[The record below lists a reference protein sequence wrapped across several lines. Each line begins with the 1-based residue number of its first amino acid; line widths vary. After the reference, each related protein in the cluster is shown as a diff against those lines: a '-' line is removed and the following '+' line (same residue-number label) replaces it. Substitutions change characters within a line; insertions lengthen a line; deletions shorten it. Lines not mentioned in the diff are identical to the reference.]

1 VSAENDAAIS
11 RHHFKEWIMVKKFK
25 AIGENQL
32 AQTVK
37 DSAHQIWLA
46 GLGAFAKAQEEGT
59 KVFDA
64 LVKEGES
71 IQNKTRKVADE
82 QIAVVT
88 GKAVGTWDRLEQVF
102 EDRVARALSSLGV
115 PSKKDIDKL
124 SKRVAELTSVVQK
137 LTEAQEAA
145 EKAVAKSAAKAV
157 AKPAASKPAP
167 VATKTAAQSCRT
179 ENCSPQSGGPAA
191 GGPQK
196 RSRQTG
202 CYRYCGSNCFLTEN
216 AGRNGPG

>member
-1 VSAENDAAIS
+1 
-11 RHHFKEWIMVKKFK
+11 MVKKFK
-25 AIGENQL
+25 AISENQL

-46 GLGAFAKAQEEGT
+46 GLGAFAKAQEEGN

-167 VATKTAAQSCRT
+167 VAEKAAAPKAAIRRRTAPKSEAA
-179 ENCSPQSGGPAA
+179 EPVAPAA
-191 GGPQK
+191 VAATA
-196 RSRQTG
+196 S
-202 CYRYCGSNCFLTEN
+202 
-216 AGRNGPG
+216 

>member
-1 VSAENDAAIS
+1 
-11 RHHFKEWIMVKKFK
+11 MVKKFK

-37 DSAHQIWLA
+37 DSAQQIWLA

-167 VATKTAAQSCRT
+167 VATKTAAPKAAEPKAAAPKAAVRRRAAPKS
-179 ENCSPQSGGPAA
+179 EAAKPAA
-191 GGPQK
+191 TATVAATA
-196 RSRQTG
+196 S
-202 CYRYCGSNCFLTEN
+202 
-216 AGRNGPG
+216 

>member
-46 GLGAFAKAQEEGT
+46 GLGAFAKAQEEGS

-157 AKPAASKPAP
+157 AKPAVSKPAP
-167 VATKTAAQSCRT
+167 VATKAVAPKAAEPKAAIRRRAAPKS
-179 ENCSPQSGGPAA
+179 EAAKPAA
-191 GGPQK
+191 TATVAATA
-196 RSRQTG
+196 S
-202 CYRYCGSNCFLTEN
+202 
-216 AGRNGPG
+216 

>member
-1 VSAENDAAIS
+1 
-11 RHHFKEWIMVKKFK
+11 MVKKFK
-25 AIGENQL
+25 TISENQL

-46 GLGAFAKAQEEGT
+46 GLGAFAKAQEEGN

-71 IQNKTRKVADE
+71 IQKKTRKAADE

-88 GKAVGTWDRLEQVF
+88 DKAVGTWDRLEQVF

-115 PSKKDIDKL
+115 PSKKEIDKL

-145 EKAVAKSAAKAV
+145 EKAAAKPAPKV
-157 AKPAASKPAP
+157 TAKPAASNTAP
-167 VATKTAAQSCRT
+167 VAEKTAVPKAAIRRRT
-179 ENCSPQSGGPAA
+179 APKTEAAKPVVPAA
-191 GGPQK
+191 VAATA
-196 RSRQTG
+196 S
-202 CYRYCGSNCFLTEN
+202 
-216 AGRNGPG
+216 

>member
-1 VSAENDAAIS
+1 
-11 RHHFKEWIMVKKFK
+11 MVKKFK

-37 DSAHQIWLA
+37 ESAHQIWLA
-46 GLGAFAKAQEEGT
+46 GLGAFAKAQDEGT

-124 SKRVAELTSVVQK
+124 SKRVVELTSVVQK

-145 EKAVAKSAAKAV
+145 EKAAAKPVVKAV
-157 AKPAASKPAP
+157 AKPVASKPAP
-167 VATKTAAQSCRT
+167 VAAKAAAPKVAAPKAAIRRRAAPKSEAAKPVAAAPVATTAS
-179 ENCSPQSGGPAA
+179 
-191 GGPQK
+191 
-196 RSRQTG
+196 
-202 CYRYCGSNCFLTEN
+202 
-216 AGRNGPG
+216 

>member
-1 VSAENDAAIS
+1 
-11 RHHFKEWIMVKKFK
+11 MVKKFK

-157 AKPAASKPAP
+157 AKPAVSKPAP
-167 VATKTAAQSCRT
+167 VATKTAAPKVAAPKAAEPEAAAPKAAIRRRAAPKS
-179 ENCSPQSGGPAA
+179 EAAKPAA
-191 GGPQK
+191 TATVAATA
-196 RSRQTG
+196 S
-202 CYRYCGSNCFLTEN
+202 
-216 AGRNGPG
+216 

>member
-1 VSAENDAAIS
+1 MPSS
-11 RHHFKEWIMVKKFK
+11 RK
-25 AIGENQL
+25 
-32 AQTVK
+32 
-37 DSAHQIWLA
+37 
-46 GLGAFAKAQEEGT
+46 AKA
-59 KVFDA
+59 
-64 LVKEGES
+64 

-157 AKPAASKPAP
+157 AKPAASKPCASGH
-167 VATKTAAQSCRT
+167 QSCCT
-179 ENCSPQSGGPAA
+179 QSCSCSPQSGGPAA

-196 RSRQTG
+196 PSRQTG

-216 AGRNGPG
+216 AGHEWARLIWTANHEMPGHDRASATLGEDKLSRIGCRAGGRRSARRHLRNRGQCRAGRGD

>member
-1 VSAENDAAIS
+1 
-11 RHHFKEWIMVKKFK
+11 MVKKFK

-157 AKPAASKPAP
+157 AKPAP
-167 VATKTAAQSCRT
+167 VATKVAAPKAAAPKAAIRRRAAPKS
-179 ENCSPQSGGPAA
+179 EAAKPAA
-191 GGPQK
+191 TATVAATA
-196 RSRQTG
+196 S
-202 CYRYCGSNCFLTEN
+202 
-216 AGRNGPG
+216 

>member
-1 VSAENDAAIS
+1 
-11 RHHFKEWIMVKKFK
+11 MVKKFK
-25 AIGENQL
+25 AISENQL

-46 GLGAFAKAQEEGT
+46 GLGAFAKAQEEGN

-82 QIAVVT
+82 QIAAVT
-88 GKAVGTWDRLEQVF
+88 GKAAGTWDRLEQVF

-145 EKAVAKSAAKAV
+145 EKAVAKAV
-157 AKPAASKPAP
+157 AKPAESKPTAEAEKKAAPKAAIRRRTAPKSEAAQP
-167 VATKTAAQSCRT
+167 VAPAVVAATAS
-179 ENCSPQSGGPAA
+179 
-191 GGPQK
+191 
-196 RSRQTG
+196 
-202 CYRYCGSNCFLTEN
+202 
-216 AGRNGPG
+216 